1 MRSTAA
7 VRRPRPR
14 ALVLAAACSA
24 LFVVPGTAVA
34 GGDGSPAGP
43 AAAERPDTGP
53 VYVIGDLDLD
63 AATIPDLQARMDSG
77 ELSAVDLTSAYLDRI
92 HELDDDLGAVLSVN
106 DEALDQAL
114 ASDRTRAD
122 SGARSSLEGIPVL
135 LKDNVDTADQP
146 ATAGS
151 RALIGSEADDATIAR
166 RLLEAGAVII
176 GKANLSEW
184 ANFRGEFSTS
194 GWSAVGGQT
203 NSPYVLDRNPCGSSS
218 GSSVGVAASLAQVAI
233 GTETDG
239 SIVCPSGAS
248 GVVGLKPTL
257 GAVSRDG
264 IVPISAEQ
272 DTAGPI
278 ARHAIDAA
286 LLLEV
291 MVGPDEADAAT
302 LAAPTDV
309 DAAYADLDLEALQ
322 GVHVGVVELT
332 AEERETL
339 GQGLGQVLDQAV
351 RHLEKAGATVVP
363 VSLPYQEEIGG
374 GEFPALLSEFHR
386 DIDAYLAQTPGDHPV
401 DLAGLVEFNR
411 QDSVELSLFDQGLFE
426 TALATPVPAEDP
438 AVVETRTRIRDL
450 AQRSIDETL
459 AQDPATPD
467 DDLGA
472 IVALSNNP
480 AWVTH
485 YKNVDGLSDVDAP
498 FYGSSSAAAV
508 AGYPNVSVPAGFAGP
523 QDALPVGLSFFG
535 TGWDDAGLLDLAADF
550 EDQARARQAPQ
561 YLPSVGD

>member
-1 MRSTAA
+1 MRLTAA

-14 ALVLAAACSA
+14 TLVLTAACSA
-24 LFVVPGTAVA
+24 VLVVSGTAVA
-34 GGDGSPAGP
+34 GQAPSSPGHEAVDH
-43 AAAERPDTGP
+43 PDTGP
-53 VYVIGDLDLD
+53 VHEIGDLDLD
-63 AATIPDLQARMDSG
+63 AATIPDLQARMDAG
-77 ELSAVDLTSAYLDRI
+77 ELTSVDLTSAYLDRI

-106 DEALDQAL
+106 DEALDQAS
-114 ASDRTRAD
+114 ASDRTRAG
-122 SGARSSLEGIPVL
+122 SGARSPMEGIPVL

-151 RALIGSEADDATIAR
+151 RALIGSEADDATITR
-166 RLLEAGAVII
+166 KLIEAGAVII

-184 ANFRGEFSTS
+184 ANFRADAFTS

-203 NSPYVLDRNPCGSSS
+203 NNPYVLDRNPCGSSS
-218 GSSVGVAASLAQVAI
+218 GSAVGVAATLAQVAI

-239 SIVCPSGAS
+239 SIVCPAGAN
-248 GVVGLKPTL
+248 GAVGLKPTL

-278 ARHAIDAA
+278 ARHVIDAA

-291 MVGPDEADAAT
+291 VAGPDEADDAT
-302 LAAPTDV
+302 LAAP
-309 DAAYADLDLEALQ
+309 ADLDTAYAGLDLDALQ
-322 GVHVGVVELT
+322 GARVGVVELT
-332 AEERETL
+332 AEERKAL
-339 GQGLGQVLDQAV
+339 GRDLRRVLARAV
-351 RHLEKAGATVVP
+351 RRLEKAGATVVP
-363 VSLPYQEEIGG
+363 VSLPYQDEIGQ
-374 GEFPALLSEFHR
+374 GELPALTSEFHR
-386 DIDAYLAQTPGDHPV
+386 DIDAYLAATPGDHPA

-426 TALATPVPAEDP
+426 TALAAPVPAEEP
-438 AVVETRTRIRDL
+438 AIVETRTRIRDL

-472 IVALSNNP
+472 IVALTNNP
-480 AWVTH
+480 AWVTR
-485 YKNVDGLSDVDAP
+485 YQNVDGLSDLDAP
-498 FYGSSSAAAV
+498 FYGSSTAAAV

-523 QDALPVGLSFFG
+523 HRALPVGLSFFG
-535 TGWDDAGLLDLAADF
+535 TRWDDADLLDLAADF
-550 EDQARARQAPQ
+550 EDEAGARRAPQ

>member
-1 MRSTAA
+1 
-7 VRRPRPR
+7 
-14 ALVLAAACSA
+14 
-24 LFVVPGTAVA
+24 VVPGTAVA
-34 GGDGSPAGP
+34 GGDSSPPSHEAV
-43 AAAERPDTGP
+43 EHPDTGP
-53 VYVIGDLDLD
+53 VHDIGDLDLD
-63 AATIPDLQARMDSG
+63 AATIPDLQARMDAG
-77 ELSAVDLTSAYLDRI
+77 ELTSVDLTSAYLDRI

-106 DEALDQAL
+106 DEALDQAF
-114 ASDRTRAD
+114 ASDHTRAG
-122 SGARSSLEGIPVL
+122 SGARSPLEGIPVL

-151 RALIGSEADDATIAR
+151 RALIGSEADDATISR
-166 RLLEAGAVII
+166 KLLDAGAIII

-184 ANFRGEFSTS
+184 ANFRADFFTS

-203 NSPYVLDRNPCGSSS
+203 NNPYVLDRNPCGSSS
-218 GSSVGVAASLAQVAI
+218 GSAVGVAASLAQVAI

-239 SIVCPSGAS
+239 SIVCPSGANS
-248 GVVGLKPTL
+248 AVGLKPTL

-291 MVGPDEADAAT
+291 VAGPDEADAAT
-302 LAAPTDV
+302 LAAPADLDT
-309 DAAYADLDLEALQ
+309 AYADLDLEALQ
-322 GVHVGVVELT
+322 GARVGVVELT
-332 AEERETL
+332 AEERKTL
-339 GQGLGQVLDQAV
+339 GQNFGHVLDQAV

-363 VSLPYQEEIGG
+363 VSLPYQDEIGE
-374 GEFPALLSEFHR
+374 GEFPALLAEFHR
-386 DIDAYLAQTPGDHPV
+386 DIDAYLAATPGDHPT

-411 QDSVELSLFDQGLFE
+411 QDTVELSLMDQGVFE
-426 TALATPVPAEDP
+426 TALATAKPADDP
-438 AVVETRTRIRDL
+438 AIVETRARIRDL

-467 DDLGA
+467 DDLVA
-472 IVALSNNP
+472 IVALTNNP

-485 YKNVDGLSDVDAP
+485 YQNVDGLSDVDAP
-498 FYGSSSAAAV
+498 FYGSSGAAAV

-535 TGWDDAGLLDLAADF
+535 TGWDDADLLDLAADF
-550 EDQARARQAPQ
+550 EDEARARQAPQ